1 MRRLVFTTMLAL
13 ALALGT
19 PASHAA
25 DWPTFMGDTAR
36 RGATASAGQAPRGFQ
51 LAWEHELHALVTAS
65 PVAAGGLL
73 FVAAEDGNLHAID
86 LASRRLRWLFHADA
100 GIASTPAVA
109 EGLVYFLSRDG
120 QLHALDAASGA
131 PRWSFRTGGEARFA
145 AHGMFGLPRDGH
157 RRADPWDFYLSSPL
171 VADGKVVFGSSD
183 EHVYALDAK
192 TGAMV
197 WAYKTGGLVH
207 AAPVLAGSR
216 VIVGAWDSA
225 LYALDLATGALAW
238 RHQTGADHKDS
249 VMLGIQAAASVDG
262 DTVYAGSRDG
272 FFYALDAAT
281 GQLRWRHDAK
291 GSWVPGTAAIN
302 ASQVFVPTSDAGVLT
317 VLDKRSGHKLYDF
330 PTQVWTFASP
340 LLVGNS
346 VVVATMDG
354 QVHQLD
360 AASGSPLWRFMTP
373 ERLANTRGIL
383 DAEGKFDGQR
393 LYGTRPDEMVSAVE
407 HVKRLGAFI
416 ASPVWVDGQL
426 IVVDALGRVRAFRP
440 AAKS

>member
-1 MRRLVFTTMLAL
+1 MRRLAFTAL
-13 ALALGT
+13 LGPAMST
-19 PASHAA
+19 AASHAA
-25 DWPTFMGDTAR
+25 DWPTFMGDAAR
-36 RGATASAGQAPRGFQ
+36 SGANAGTGKAPGGFQ
-51 LAWEHELHALVTAS
+51 LAWEYDLHAAVAAS

-86 LASRRLRWLFHADA
+86 IASRQLRWLFHADA

-109 EGLVYFLSRDG
+109 DGLIYFLSRDG

-157 RRADPWDFYLSSPL
+157 KRADPWDFYLSSPL

-197 WAYKTGGLVH
+197 WSYKSGGMVH
-207 AAPVLAGSR
+207 AAPARADSR

-249 VMLGIQAAASVDG
+249 IMLGIQAAASVDG
-262 DTVYAGSRDG
+262 DMVYAGSRDG
-272 FFYALDAAT
+272 FLYALDAAT

-302 ASQVFVPTSDAGVLT
+302 ASQVFVPTSDAGLLT
-317 VLDKRSGHKLYDF
+317 VLDKRSGRKLYDF

-340 LLVGNS
+340 ILVGDS
-346 VVVATMDG
+346 LVVATMDG

-360 AASGSPLWRFMTP
+360 AASGKPLWRFMSP
-373 ERLANTRGIL
+373 ERLANARGIL
-383 DAEGKFDGQR
+383 DAEGKFDNQR
-393 LYGTRPDEMVSAVE
+393 LYGTRPDEMVSALE

-416 ASPVWVDGQL
+416 ASPAWVQGHL
-426 IVVDALGRVRAFRP
+426 ITVDALGRVRAFRP
-440 AAKS
+440 MAKS